1 MRKLF
6 LLFLPLFA
14 ASCGQV
20 KQQASAPEPVNV
32 MSFNIR
38 YDNPEDSLDNW
49 QYRKDRAA
57 NAIRF
62 YDVDILGT
70 QEVLHNQL
78 EDLKQRL
85 PEYGVIGVGREDGKE
100 KGEYSALWYKKDR
113 FNLLDSGYFW
123 LSETPEVAGSKGW
136 DGACERIASSCG
148 QVKQQAS
155 APEPVNVMSFNI
167 RYDNPED
174 SLDNW
179 QYRKDRAANAI
190 RFYDVDI
197 LGTQEVLHNQL
208 EDLKQRLPEY
218 GVIGVGRED
227 GKEKGEYSALWYKKD
242 RFNLLDSGYFWLS
255 ETPEVAGSKGWD
267 GACERIASWAKLQ
280 DKVSG
285 KEFFAL
291 NTHLDHVGVAA
302 RREGI
307 SLMLDKVNELSGN
320 LPVVV
325 TGDFNASPESDVIK
339 HVTDPSNPEHLT
351 DARQA
356 SAIVYGPAWSF
367 HDFGKIPYDKR
378 PLIDYVFV
386 RNGLKVLRYGVLA
399 ETENNAFLSDH
410 APILVT
416 VE

>member
-1 MRKLF
+1 MKNLF
-6 LLFLPLFA
+6 LLLLPLVA

-20 KQQASAPEPVNV
+20 KQQTSAPQPVNV

-62 YDVDILGT
+62 YDVDIVGT

-85 PEYGVIGVGREDGKE
+85 PGYAVIGVGREDGKE
-100 KGEYSALWYKKDR
+100 KGEYSALWYKTDR
-113 FNLLDSGYFW
+113 FD
-123 LSETPEVAGSKGW
+123 
-136 DGACERIASSCG
+136 
-148 QVKQQAS
+148 
-155 APEPVNVMSFNI
+155 
-167 RYDNPED
+167 
-174 SLDNW
+174 
-179 QYRKDRAANAI
+179 
-190 RFYDVDI
+190 
-197 LGTQEVLHNQL
+197 
-208 EDLKQRLPEY
+208 
-218 GVIGVGRED
+218 
-227 GKEKGEYSALWYKKD
+227 
-242 RFNLLDSGYFWLS
+242 LLDSGYFWLS

-280 DKVSG
+280 DKKSG
-285 KEFFAL
+285 KKYFAL

-307 SLMLDKVNELSGN
+307 SLILDRVKELSDG
-320 LPVVV
+320 LPVIV
-325 TGDFNASPESDVIK
+325 TGDFNSDPQSDVIK
-339 HVTDPSNPEHLT
+339 HITDAADPEHLT
-351 DARQA
+351 DSREVA
-356 SAIVYGPAWSF
+356 AIVYGPSWSF
-367 HDFGKIPYDKR
+367 HDFGKIPYDRR

-386 RNGLKVLRYGVLA
+386 NDGLKVLRYGVLV

-410 APILVT
+410 APVLVT

>member
-1 MRKLF
+1 MKNLF
-6 LLFLPLFA
+6 LLLLPLVA

-20 KQQASAPEPVNV
+20 KQQTSAPQPVNV

-62 YDVDILGT
+62 YDVDIVGT

-85 PEYGVIGVGREDGKE
+85 PGYAVIGVGREDGKE
-100 KGEYSALWYKKDR
+100 KGEYSALWYKTDR
-113 FNLLDSGYFW
+113 FD
-123 LSETPEVAGSKGW
+123 
-136 DGACERIASSCG
+136 
-148 QVKQQAS
+148 
-155 APEPVNVMSFNI
+155 
-167 RYDNPED
+167 
-174 SLDNW
+174 
-179 QYRKDRAANAI
+179 
-190 RFYDVDI
+190 
-197 LGTQEVLHNQL
+197 
-208 EDLKQRLPEY
+208 
-218 GVIGVGRED
+218 
-227 GKEKGEYSALWYKKD
+227 
-242 RFNLLDSGYFWLS
+242 LLDSGYFWLS

-280 DKVSG
+280 DKKSG
-285 KEFFAL
+285 KKYFAL

-307 SLMLDKVNELSGN
+307 SLILDRVKELSDG
-320 LPVVV
+320 LPVIV
-325 TGDFNASPESDVIK
+325 TGDFNSNPQSDVIK
-339 HVTDPSNPEHLT
+339 HITDAADPEHLT
-351 DARQA
+351 DSREVA
-356 SAIVYGPAWSF
+356 AIVYGPSWSF
-367 HDFGKIPYDKR
+367 HDFGKIPYDRR

-386 RNGLKVLRYGVLA
+386 NDGLKVLRYGVLA

-410 APILVT
+410 APVLVT